1 MHTEKEEL
9 LARINALERQIATT
23 AIAQEEKD
31 TVEKKYQK
39 SQIRFK
45 TIFEKSVVGKK
56 IIDDQLKIIKINN
69 ALLQMLGYAEQEM
82 IGKEI
87 TEFAHP
93 KYKEQWKEL
102 QHSIWT
108 TSMSSFNFETCLIK
122 HNGDTLWV
130 QVTTILIEDFGERLG
145 YTIIEDISERRELDH
160 LKKVVSE
167 QQQKQEMSKTILTTQ
182 EQERER
188 IAEGLHNGLGQMLF
202 GIKLSI
208 DKIRIASDI
217 EYPGNSTTKNY
228 TLDLISTCIHECRR
242 ISHNLLPSIVAK
254 FGLKA
259 GLEECCRQLSGSVKF
274 HCHMNTSA
282 VKLDKLTEVTLYRI
296 VQELM
301 MNILKHAQ
309 ATLAWVDIVVS
320 TDMIKISVKDNG
332 MGLQKLS
339 NQTAGIGL
347 QMITSKVNLLDGSI
361 KIQSPKG
368 KGTKIFI
375 KIPRQIN

>member
-1 MHTEKEEL
+1 MHSETDEL
-9 LARINALERQIATT
+9 LAKISSLEKQIATT
-23 AIAQEEKD
+23 ARAQQEKD
-31 TVEKKYQK
+31 TVEKKYQD

-45 TIFEKSVVGKK
+45 TIFEESVVGKK
-56 IIDDQLKIIKINN
+56 IIDDQLKIIKINK
-69 ALLQMLGYAEQEM
+69 ALLQMLGYSEQEM

-87 TEFAHP
+87 TEFSHP
-93 KYKEQWKEL
+93 KYKQHWKDL

-108 TSMSSFNFETCLIK
+108 TSMSSFNFETCLVK
-122 HNGDTLWV
+122 HNGDEIWV
-130 QVTTILIEDFGERLG
+130 NVTTILIEDLGERLG

-160 LKKVVSE
+160 LKQIISE
-167 QQQKQEMSKTILTTQ
+167 QQQKQEISKAILTTQ

-208 DKIRIASDI
+208 DKIQIASDTD
-217 EYPGNSTTKNY
+217 YPGNSTTKNY

-242 ISHNLLPSIVAK
+242 ISHNLLPSVVAK

-259 GLEECCRQLSGSVKF
+259 GLEECCRQLTGSVKF

-282 VKLDKLTEVTLYRI
+282 VKIDKLTEVTLYRI
-296 VQELM
+296 IQELM
-301 MNILKHAQ
+301 MNVLKHAQ
-309 ATLAWVDIVVS
+309 ATLAWVDIVLS

-332 MGLQKLS
+332 MGLQKSS
-339 NQTAGIGL
+339 NRTAGIGL
-347 QMITSKVNLLDGSI
+347 QMIISKVNLLDGSI

-375 KIPRQIN
+375 KIPILNN

>member
-1 MHTEKEEL
+1 MYTETEEL
-9 LARINALERQIATT
+9 LARINALEKQIAAT

-31 TVEKKYQK
+31 TVEKEYQN

-45 TIFEKSVVGKK
+45 TIFEESVVGKK
-56 IIDDQLKIIKINN
+56 IIDNQLKIIKINK
-69 ALLQMLGYAEQEM
+69 ALLQMLGYSEQEM

-87 TEFAHP
+87 TAFSHP
-93 KYKEQWKEL
+93 KYKQHWKEL

-108 TSMSSFNFETCLIK
+108 TSMSSFNFETCLVK
-122 HNGDTLWV
+122 HNGDAIWV
-130 QVTTILIEDFGERLG
+130 NVTTILIEDLGESLG
-145 YTIIEDISERRELDH
+145 YTIIEDISERKELEH

-167 QQQKQEMSKTILTTQ
+167 QQQKHEISKTILTTQ

-208 DKIRIASDI
+208 DKMRLASDI
-217 EYPGNSTTKNY
+217 DYPGNSTSKKY

-242 ISHNLLPSIVAK
+242 ISHNLLPSVVAK

-259 GLEECCRQLSGSVKF
+259 GLEECCRQLTGSVKF
-274 HCHMNTSA
+274 HFHMNTSA

-301 MNILKHAQ
+301 MNTIKHAQ
-309 ATLAWVDIVVS
+309 ATLAWVDLVVS
-320 TDMIKISVKDNG
+320 TDAIKISVNDNG
-332 MGLQKLS
+332 MGLQKSS
-339 NQTAGIGL
+339 NQTEGIGL
-347 QMITSKVNLLDGSI
+347 QMITSKVNLLGGSMN
-361 KIQSPKG
+361 IQSLNG
-368 KGTKIFI
+368 KGTEILI
-375 KIPRQIN
+375 NIPRQIN